1 MLRNFRVNP
10 KDPCLAMR
18 AILGTLLLANVV
30 AAVVVLKPFG
40 GSVEDLRRQQHALEG
55 QVSQIQA
62 RLATSRKLVDKVQTA
77 RQDSDEFLGE
87 YFMDEPT
94 SSAMI
99 LDELTTT
106 AKEAGIQMGQAQ
118 WSREPI
124 EGSETLFML
133 SMQVGFEGTYANL
146 TKFVNLIDKSERFL
160 IIESMQA
167 AAPQQQGGQRLNVTL
182 KIDTF
187 VKEAPGA
194 LAQ

>member
-1 MLRNFRVNP
+1 MLRNFKVNP
-10 KDPCLAMR
+10 KDPRLAMR

-40 GSVEDLRRQQHALEG
+40 GSAEDLRHQQHALEG

-160 IIESMQA
+160 IIESLQA